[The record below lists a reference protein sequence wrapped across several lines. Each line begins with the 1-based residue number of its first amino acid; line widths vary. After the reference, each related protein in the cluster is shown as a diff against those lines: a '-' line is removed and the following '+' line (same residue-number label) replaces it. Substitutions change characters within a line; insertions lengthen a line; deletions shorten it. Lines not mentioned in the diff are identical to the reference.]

1 MKTKIKYF
9 IILLWIILIGLL
21 KLYNLIPINIYFLK
35 GFLAHQAF
43 YAALIFTGLWI
54 IRLLALIP
62 GVTLMVLGAMC
73 FGPIYGF
80 LLSLVGILLSE
91 SIVFLIAKTIL
102 SKKLNEFLEKKYTA
116 LKRQLQ
122 KDNFKLLALGIIC
135 PIAPTDIVCFLSASS
150 GIKFSTYIYT
160 VAIANI
166 PLMALYSSM
175 GINFGKSVYGILLI
189 ILSIALVAVISMR
202 IWQKMKIHPDN
213 SL

>member
-1 MKTKIKYF
+1 MKTKIKYL
-9 IILLWIILIGLL
+9 IILLWILLIGFL
-21 KLYNLIPINIYFLK
+21 KLDNLIPININFLK
-35 GFLAHQAF
+35 GFLMHQII

-54 IRLLALIP
+54 VRLLALIP

-80 LLSLVGILLSE
+80 LLSLLGIIISE
-91 SIVFLIAKTIL
+91 SIVFLLAKTIL
-102 SKKLNEFLEKKYTA
+102 SKKLNEILDKKYIA
-116 LKRQLQ
+116 LKKQLQ
-122 KDNFKLLALGIIC
+122 KNNYKLLALGIIC

-150 GIKFSTYIYT
+150 GIKFSTYIWT

-189 ILSIALVAVISMR
+189 VISIALVAIISIR
-202 IWQKMKIHPDN
+202 IWQRMKIHPDN
-213 SL
+213 SM